1 MKNVHSEGT
10 IKTPEIILDADFGVI
25 ELIGKSLPENAS
37 DIYDPIL
44 NWIDEYMQ
52 NPAETTTV
60 NFRFEYLNSRSL
72 KFILDIL
79 RKMKVLYQKEYKVTA
94 NWYVDPDDEDMIE
107 IGEDFQSTVFVPLK
121 ITEVIDY

>member
-107 IGEDFQSTVFVPLK
+107 IGEDFQSTVFSYNFV
-121 ITEVIDY
+121 